1 MNNINLP
8 EIRIN
13 EDCNYI
19 AAFLTM
25 ACTFKCS
32 YCINAFGGQRKHYKL
47 ISGQQWIDA
56 LSRLT
61 NLDHSDGL
69 VPITLQGG
77 EPSLHPDFYQIIN
90 GLPDRIKVD
99 ILTNL
104 DFDIDEMIQKVDP
117 KRLERNAP
125 YAPIRVSYHPT
136 ECQLDDLFDKA
147 LKLMDA
153 GFRIGIYGVLHPDQQ
168 ETILKAQVKAQSL
181 GIDFRT
187 KEFLGFHN
195 DKLHGH
201 FKYPEAC
208 SLSKPKAGPG
218 SSTVWCRT
226 TEVLISP
233 NGGIYRCHHDL
244 YEHKPAIGNILD
256 PGYDISDKHL
266 PCDFFGMCNP
276 CDIKVK
282 TNRLQQFGHTSVD
295 IQFEEPAKTIA
306 RTKTGNTANTSK

>member
-1 MNNINLP
+1 MNNTELP
-8 EIRIN
+8 EIPIS

-25 ACTFKCS
+25 ACTYNCS
-32 YCINAFGGQRKHYKL
+32 YCINAFGGQRNHYKL
-47 ISGQQWIDA
+47 LSGQQWVEA

-90 GLPDRIKVD
+90 ELPERIKVD

-104 DFDIDEMIQKVDP
+104 DFDIEEMIAKVDP
-117 KRLERNAP
+117 KRLERPAP

-136 ECQLDDLFDKA
+136 ECDLE
-147 LKLMDA
+147 KLFEKTLRLMEA
-153 GFRIGIYGVLHPDQQ
+153 GFRIGLYGVLHPDQQ
-168 ETILKAQVKAQSL
+168 DIILNAQAKALQL

-187 KEFLGFHN
+187 KEFLGFH
-195 DKLHGH
+195 DGKLHGL
-201 FKYPEAC
+201 FKYPEGC
-208 SLSKPKAGPG
+208 SLKKPITGPG
-218 SSTVWCRT
+218 SGTVWCKT
-226 TEVLISP
+226 TEILISP
-233 NGGIYRCHHDL
+233 DGGIFRCHHDL
-244 YEHKPAIGNILD
+244 YERKPAIGNILD
-256 PGYDISDKHL
+256 RKYQISDMHL
-266 PCDFFGMCNP
+266 PCDYFGMCNP

-295 IQFEEPAKTIA
+295 IRFEEPAETIS
-306 RTKTGNTANTSK
+306 RINSKSGTNC

>member
-1 MNNINLP
+1 MNCNLLP
-8 EIRIN
+8 DIAIEN
-13 EDCNYI
+13 NCNYI

-25 ACTFKCS
+25 ACTYKCS
-32 YCINAFGGQRKHYKL
+32 YCINAFGGKRLHYKSL
-47 ISGQQWIDA
+47 SAQQWIDG

-61 NLDHSDGL
+61 NLEHQEGL

-77 EPSLHPDFYQIIN
+77 EPSLHPGFYDIIN

-104 DFDIDEMIQKVDP
+104 DFDIDEMIAKVDP
-117 KRLERNAP
+117 ARLERNAP

-136 ECQLDDLFDKA
+136 ECKLEDLFDRA
-147 LKLMDA
+147 LKLMAA
-153 GFRIGIYGVLHPDQQ
+153 GFRIGIYGVLHPNQQ
-168 ETILKAQVKAQSL
+168 EIILEAQAKGQAL

-195 DKLHGH
+195 DRLYGH

-208 SLSKPKAGPG
+208 SLKRPVTGPG
-218 SSTVWCRT
+218 SGTVWCKT
-226 TEVLISP
+226 TEVLLSP
-233 NGGIYRCHHDL
+233 DGGVFRCHHDL
-244 YEHKPAIGNILD
+244 YEQKPPVGNILD
-256 PGYDISDKHL
+256 PQYQISSEYL
-266 PCDFFGMCNP
+266 PCDYFGMCNP

-295 IQFEEPAKTIA
+295 ILFQKPELKNKTEKIA
-306 RTKTGNTANTSK
+306 NK

>member
-1 MNNINLP
+1 MASLNLP
-8 EIRIN
+8 DIEISD
-13 EDCNYI
+13 DCNYI

-32 YCINAFGGQRKHYKL
+32 YCINAFGGERKHYKL
-47 ISGQQWIDA
+47 LSGKQWIQA

-61 NLDHSDGL
+61 NLDHDDGL

-77 EPSLHPDFYQIIN
+77 EPSLHPDFYEIIN
-90 GLPDRIKVD
+90 GLPERIKVD

-104 DFDIDEMIQKVDP
+104 DFDIEEMIAKVDP
-117 KRLERNAP
+117 ARLERNAP

-136 ECQLDDLFDKA
+136 ECSLDKLFEKT
-147 LKLMDA
+147 LRLTEA
-153 GFRIGIYGVLHPDQQ
+153 GFRIGLYGVLHPAQQ
-168 ETILKAQVKAQSL
+168 ETILEAQAKGQAL

-187 KEFLGFHN
+187 KEFLGYHN

-201 FKYPEAC
+201 FKYPDAC
-208 SLSKPKAGPG
+208 SLKRPESGPG

-226 TEVLISP
+226 TEILVSP
-233 NGGIYRCHHDL
+233 DGGVYRCHHDL
-244 YEHKPAIGNILD
+244 YEHMPSLGNIID
-256 PGYDISDKHL
+256 PEYTISEKHT
-266 PCDFFGMCNP
+266 PCDYFGMCNP

-295 IQFEEPAKTIA
+295 IKFEDPCKCLSNAHSDF
-306 RTKTGNTANTSK
+306 ANQK